1 MKHDIEILN
10 FYIDFDETIIHG
22 HYFDK
27 IFSKEN
33 YTKEEFIETF
43 YCGVNY
49 EEKKKIYDSIIN
61 QFNIIKKLGHK
72 IYILSLNIYPGFKKN
87 ISNFFGPFVDNIFIQ
102 EDIKKYTNDASIME
116 IKQKLNITKYKYFD
130 LNYMAI
136 LKILFIKNHCKNNHF
151 CLIDD
156 DENICDKSS
165 KYFYDENSNDKLP
178 IIKKKEKK
186 EDLDI
191 VLQKIIESTTYIS
204 NKKISSYKKIYYKL
218 KSLQLSSS
226 SIKLNENKIY
236 LKTNT

>member
-1 MKHDIEILN
+1 MEHDIENLN

-49 EEKKKIYDSIIN
+49 EEKKKVYDSIIN

-72 IYILSLNIYPGFKKN
+72 IYILSFNIYPGFKKN

-102 EDIKKYTNDASIME
+102 EDIKKYTNDTSLME
-116 IKQKLNITKYKYFD
+116 IKHKLNITKYFD

-156 DENICDKSS
+156 DENTCDKSS
-165 KYFYDENSNDKLP
+165 KYFCDDNSNDKLP

-191 VLQKIIESTTYIS
+191 VLQKIIELTTCIKKS

-226 SIKLNENKIY
+226 SIKLNENKI
-236 LKTNT
+236 K